1 MSGPSV
7 IVDTGP
13 LVAYLVKGDQFH
25 RWAVEKF
32 DELDAPFVTCEPVLT
47 ETFFLLARFPGAVQR
62 YFELLDSGLLVV
74 DFAVL
79 DQRAALGKLMKKYED
94 LPMALA
100 DACQAPTCACPTR

>member
-47 ETFFLLARFPGAVQR
+47 EKT
-62 YFELLDSGLLVV
+62 
-74 DFAVL
+74 
-79 DQRAALGKLMKKYED
+79 
-94 LPMALA
+94 
-100 DACQAPTCACPTR
+100 TRILT